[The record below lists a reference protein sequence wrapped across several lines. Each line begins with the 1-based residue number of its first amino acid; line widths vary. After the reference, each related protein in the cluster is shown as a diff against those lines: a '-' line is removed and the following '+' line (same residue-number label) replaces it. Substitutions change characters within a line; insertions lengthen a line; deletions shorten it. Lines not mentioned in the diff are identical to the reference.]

1 MRCTM
6 SDDDTTP
13 VAHTRYGDL
22 SLDQIA
28 EIQPGMA
35 RLMVEV
41 SDRFWILYYAA
52 KVGNWEMARHEFG
65 EMRKALQ
72 MAGVTR
78 PKYAESLEGFTND
91 KLMPILTAVRAND
104 WPAFETAFHDAAGAA
119 NETHAEFGYQYIV
132 WQLPDT
138 PPPHLHL
145 AR

>member
-1 MRCTM
+1 MADHE
-6 SDDDTTP
+6 SP

-52 KVGNWEMARHEFG
+52 KAGNWEMARHEFG
-65 EMRKALQ
+65 ELRKALQ

-78 PKYAESLEGFTND
+78 PKYAESLEGFTNE

-119 NETHAEFGYQYIV
+119 NEMHGEFGYQYIV

-138 PPPHLHL
+138 PPPHLKL
-145 AR
+145 